1 MIKKWSSKSRVIK
14 IPSSVFHKYITR
26 VRPVRLIMCGFE
38 FSAFLAPIELNFV
51 LPDRHNFAG
60 IFHLVKLHVQ
70 FDVLVCQDD
79 FAVFETTFAP

>member
-1 MIKKWSSKSRVIK
+1 MYLIFSDECDCGKKEASRLK
-14 IPSSVFHKYITR
+14 QS
-26 VRPVRLIMCGFE
+26 CGDDN
-38 FSAFLAPIELNFV
+38 SDQTAPIELNFV